1 MLKDQRIL
9 VVEDDL
15 QMAEIIQWNLFAAG
29 YHVTVV
35 GDGVTALRKFD
46 EEPPDIVTMDL
57 NVPEV
62 SGFRLVKLFKRFAQN
77 VPVIVVTA
85 ASFEEAE
92 DIARDGADD
101 FLAKPFDPR
110 QLVKK
115 VEYHLDRVRRTDKV
129 RLLPSQPSA
138 LHSRMPIEVG

>member
-15 QMAEIIQWNLFAAG
+15 QMAEIIEWNLLAAG
-29 YHVTVV
+29 YPVTVV
-35 GDGVTALRKFD
+35 NDGVTALRKFD
-46 EEPPDIVTMDL
+46 EELPSVVTIDL
-57 NVPEV
+57 NVPVV
-62 SGFRLVKLFKRFAQN
+62 SGFRLVKLFKRFAPN

-110 QLVKK
+110 QLLQK
-115 VEYHLDRVRRTDKV
+115 VDYHMERAGRAHGTPVLPTPPTI
-129 RLLPSQPSA
+129 LPSR
-138 LHSRMPIEVG
+138 LTVKVG